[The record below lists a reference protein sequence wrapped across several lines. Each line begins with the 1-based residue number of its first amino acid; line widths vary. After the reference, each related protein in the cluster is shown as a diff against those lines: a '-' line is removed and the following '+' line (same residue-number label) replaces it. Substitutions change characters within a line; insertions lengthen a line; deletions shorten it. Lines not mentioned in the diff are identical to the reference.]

1 MIRRLLLF
9 LFLAVLSVGAGT
21 EQPGPPQPEL
31 LLKTF
36 PPETELYEGGRLL
49 TPVGRFIGPDGGDWR
64 RYRLHS
70 GYQVLTLRAEGYTP
84 KWLHIRGN
92 GTLRVDEKLERLD
105 ALLRP
110 RGEIGTGAQPKGVA
124 FAPDGRTL
132 VVTTLSDNGIDL
144 YRTEPLEHLARVE
157 LPPGG
162 GGAEGFVEAQFL
174 SKRRE
179 LWVSQMSTDQVHLL
193 STVDYRYI
201 TSVATGGRWP
211 KVMVSDP
218 EERRLFVSNW
228 YDQNVGVIDL
238 EERRLL
244 ENIDV
249 PGVPRGMVVSPDGRS
264 LYVALFEGG
273 DLIHVEISDPEYPIR
288 RIEVGDGALRH
299 LVLSGDGERLYISDM
314 YYGSVILFDLR
325 REEVV
330 RRRRL
335 GANINTIDL
344 SPGEEYLLVSERGRN
359 NPEDYRRRG
368 PHFGRI
374 FLCDP
379 VSLETVSWIWG
390 RNQPTGLDIS
400 PDGRYLAF
408 TDFMDDNLELYE
420 FAPRARTAETKRFPR
435 SNSF

>member
-1 MIRRLLLF
+1 MLYSVKRPLFFSLLLA
-9 LFLAVLSVGAGT
+9 LLLSPGAGA
-21 EQPGPPQPEL
+21 EQPAL

-36 PPETELYEGGRLL
+36 PPEAELYEGGRLL
-49 TPVGRFIGPDGGDWR
+49 RPLDALTGADGGEWR
-64 RYRLHS
+64 RYALS
-70 GYQVLTLRAEGYTP
+70 PGYQVLTLRAEGYTP
-84 KWLHIRGN
+84 KWLHIRGH
-92 GTLRVDEKLERLD
+92 GTLQVDEKLERVEPV
-105 ALLRP
+105 LRR
-110 RGEIGTGAQPKGVA
+110 RGEIGTGAKPKGVA

-132 VVTTLSDNGIDL
+132 VVTTLDDTGIDL
-144 YRTEPLEHLARVE
+144 YRTDPLEHLSRLE

-162 GGAEGFVEAQFL
+162 GEEAGFVEALFL
-174 SKRRE
+174 RNRHE
-179 LWVSQMSTDQVHLL
+179 LWVSQMSTGKVHLL

-201 TSVATGGRWP
+201 TSLSTGGRWP

-218 EERRLFVSNW
+218 SESTLFVSNW
-228 YDQNVGVIDL
+228 YDRTIAVIDL
-238 EERRLL
+238 EERTLR
-244 ENIDV
+244 ENIPV
-249 PGVPRGMVVSPDGRS
+249 PGIPRGMVVSPDGGS

-273 DLIHVEISDPEYPIR
+273 DLIHLDLNTPTYPMR

-314 YYGSVILFDLR
+314 YHGTVLLFDLE
-325 REEVV
+325 REEVT

-335 GANINTIDL
+335 GHNLNTIDL

-359 NPEDYRRRG
+359 NPEDYRKEG
-368 PHFGRI
+368 PQFGRV

-379 VSLETVSWIWG
+379 VTLEPLSWIWG

-400 PDGRYLAF
+400 PDGRYVAF

-420 FAPRARTAETKRFPR
+420 LAPRSRTAETKRSPR

>member
-1 MIRRLLLF
+1 
-9 LFLAVLSVGAGT
+9 
-21 EQPGPPQPEL
+21 EQPEPIEQPEL

-36 PPETELYEGGRLL
+36 PPDAQLYAGGRLL
-49 TPVGRFIGPDGGDWR
+49 VPGARFAGPDGGDWR
-64 RYRLHS
+64 RYTLRP
-70 GYQVLTLRAEGYTP
+70 GYQVLTLRADGYTS

-105 ALLRP
+105 VPLRP
-110 RGEIGTGAQPKGVA
+110 RGEIATGAHPKGVA

-144 YRTEPLEHLARVE
+144 YRAEPLEHLSRVE

-162 GGAEGFVEAQFL
+162 GDEEGFVEARFL
-174 SKRRE
+174 PKRRE
-179 LWVSQMSTDQVHLL
+179 LWVSQMSTDEVHLL

-201 TSVATGGRWP
+201 TTIPTGGRWP

-218 EERRLFVSNW
+218 EERWLFVSNW
-228 YDQNVGVIDL
+228 RDQNIGVIDL
-238 EERRLL
+238 DERRLL
-244 ENIDV
+244 RTIEV

-273 DLIHVEISDPEYPIR
+273 DLIHVEISDSTYPTR

-299 LVLSGDGERLYISDM
+299 LVMSEDGERIYISDM
-314 YYGSVILFDLR
+314 YYGSILLFDVR
-325 REEVV
+325 REVV
-330 RRRRL
+330 VGRRRL
-335 GANINTIDL
+335 GYNINTIDL

-359 NPEDYRRRG
+359 NPGDYRKKG
-368 PHFGRI
+368 PQFGRI

-379 VSLETVSWIWG
+379 VTLESVSWIWG

-420 FAPRARTAETKRFPR
+420 FAPRSRTAETKRLPR

>member
-1 MIRRLLLF
+1 MLYSVKRRLLFVL
-9 LFLAVLSVGAGT
+9 LLAGLASLGAVA
-21 EQPGPPQPEL
+21 EQPEL

-36 PPETELYEGGRLL
+36 PPEADLYEGGRLL
-49 TPVGRFIGPDGGDWR
+49 TPVEVVGGADGADWR
-64 RYRLHS
+64 RYVLRS
-70 GYQVLTLRAEGYTP
+70 GYQVLTLRAEGYTS

-92 GTLRVDEKLERLD
+92 GTLQVDEKLERLD
-105 ALLRP
+105 APLRR
-110 RGEIGTGAQPKGVA
+110 RGEIGTGARPKGVA

-132 VVTTLSDNGIDL
+132 VVTTLSDTGIDL
-144 YRTEPLEHLARVE
+144 FRTEPLEHLSRVE

-162 GGAEGFVEAQFL
+162 GGEQGFVEALFL
-174 SKRRE
+174 ERRRE
-179 LWVSQMSTDQVHLL
+179 LWVSQMSTDRVHLL
-193 STVDYRYI
+193 STVDYRYL
-201 TSVATGGRWP
+201 TSVPTGGRWP

-218 EERRLFVSNW
+218 RERRLFVSNW
-228 YDQNVGVIDL
+228 RDQNVGVINL
-238 EERRLL
+238 EERRLTGTVA
-244 ENIDV
+244 V
-249 PGVPRGMVVSPDGRS
+249 PGVPRGMVVSPDGSS

-273 DLIHVEISDPEYPIR
+273 DLIHIDISDPAYPTR

-299 LVLSGDGERLYISDM
+299 LIVSGDGERLYISDM
-314 YYGSVILFDLR
+314 YYGSILLFDLQK
-325 REEVV
+325 EEVL

-335 GANINTIDL
+335 GHNLNTIDL

-359 NPEDYRRRG
+359 NPRDYQMEG
-368 PHFGRI
+368 PHFGRV

-379 VSLETVSWIWG
+379 VTLEPVSWIWG

-420 FAPRARTAETKRFPR
+420 FAPRPRTAETNRLPR